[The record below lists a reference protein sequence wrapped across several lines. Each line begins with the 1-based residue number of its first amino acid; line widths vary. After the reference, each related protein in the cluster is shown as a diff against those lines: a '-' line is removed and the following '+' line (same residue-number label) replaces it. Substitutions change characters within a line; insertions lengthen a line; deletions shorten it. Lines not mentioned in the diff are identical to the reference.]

1 MVWTSHENNRSS
13 DSAKY
18 VKTSKAKN
26 MVRASLGTLLSHEI
40 PIFTRKMN

>member
-18 VKTSKAKN
+18 VKTSKATKN
-26 MVRASLGTLLSHEI
+26 MVRASLRTSLSYFPEE
-40 PIFTRKMN
+40 K